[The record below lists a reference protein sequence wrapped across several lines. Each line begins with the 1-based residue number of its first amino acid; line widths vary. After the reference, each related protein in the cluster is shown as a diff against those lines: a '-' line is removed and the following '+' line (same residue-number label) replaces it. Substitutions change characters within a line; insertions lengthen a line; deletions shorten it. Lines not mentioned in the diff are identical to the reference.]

1 MWYFSELVG
10 NRVYSHDGVWLGKV
24 DDLLF
29 LPIETPVVTKVVIKA
44 HDKREILAPAQLFKK
59 HNGKG
64 FLLTGPFD
72 SQERKDEEA
81 SVKKSIQDQQIMDL
95 KGQKVIRANDVVIS
109 DDPGLTIAGIDIGV
123 LGVFRWIG
131 AAKILS
137 RVLARVGVR
146 YKSEFLPWNAVQ
158 PLEIAGGNLVLKQE
172 QEKLQRLQPEDL
184 SDYLEKTTTVH
195 ALKVL
200 KLMDPE
206 LSAQVLAD
214 ISTGFQS
221 ELFRRFSPKKSAE
234 ILSLMDADE
243 AVDILLTLSD
253 EKHAE
258 ILGLINGEP
267 KDHIVHLLQYAKTP
281 IGNLMNTEYVTAYA
295 DYTVTD
301 ALKHVKQEAG
311 DFSQLQYIYVLNKE
325 DKLVGVVGVHHLLGQ
340 DKETQLFKFM
350 RQNLV
355 LARLTTPN
363 EIALKKM
370 IKYHLGAL
378 PVVDENRQMLGIV
391 LLQDIAEIVLSKVW
405 KEDL

>member
-10 NRVYSHDGVWLGKV
+10 KRVYSHEEKLLGTV
-24 DDLLF
+24 EDLLF
-29 LPIETPVVTKVVIKA
+29 LPIETPVVTKIAIKTP
-44 HDKREILAPAQLFKK
+44 DGREMLVSASLFKK

-64 FLLTGPFD
+64 FLLTSHFEPL
-72 SQERKDEEA
+72 ERKDEEA
-81 SVKKSIQDQQIMDL
+81 SVKISIQDQQILDL

-109 DDPGLTIAGIDIGV
+109 DDPGLAVAGIDIGV

-131 AAKILS
+131 IAKLF
-137 RVLARVGVR
+137 ARALKKIGFH
-146 YKSEFLPWNAVQ
+146 YKSEFLPWGAVQ
-158 PLEIAGGNLVLKQE
+158 PLEIAGGNLVLKKE

-214 ISTGFQS
+214 ISTGFQV
-221 ELFRRFSPKKSAE
+221 ELFRRFTAKKSAE

-243 AVDILLTLSD
+243 AVDILLTLPQDKREEVLNLISQE
-253 EKHAE
+253 EK
-258 ILGLINGEP
+258 N
-267 KDHIVHLLQYAKTP
+267 HIVHLLQYAKTP
-281 IGNLMNTEYVTAYA
+281 IGNLMTTEYVTAYA
-295 DYTVTD
+295 DDTVND

-311 DFSQLQYIYVLNKE
+311 DFSQLQYVYVLNKE
-325 DKLVGVVGVHHLLGQ
+325 DKLVGVVGLHHLMSQ
-340 DKETQLFKFM
+340 DKDTQLFKFM

-363 EIALKKM
+363 EIAIKKM

-378 PVVDENRQMLGIV
+378 PVVDENRQILGIV
-391 LLQDIAEIVLSKVW
+391 LLQDMTETVLSKIW
-405 KEDL
+405 RENL